1 MLTLAFSTIQDNLN
15 DLLDYTCGLTLPD
28 EVEIIIINQNFQI
41 DNDHKEKN
49 MLHTAYENINIYT
62 YYEKGISLSRNRAIE
77 RCKTK
82 YIWFLDDDVRIIEEK
97 LNKLVIKLKSC
108 IDCAYI
114 VKIGSLEDSSLFYKN
129 YKKRKIG
136 IVNDKKELLRISSI
150 EIICSMDVIIKNNL
164 TFDTTLGLGTFYP
177 CCEENKFIIEY
188 YKYAVV
194 EFLELTPV
202 LHTTKRE
209 HRLSIGEGHYRSRG
223 TIAKEF
229 NFLVRIALV
238 LRWSLREN
246 NNVSFQK
253 RITYLWQGIQA
264 QKKTHIIS
272 PYESPA
278 EGRGTRN
285 IVLAKLIGKNCIFLC
300 TRFSHGRKKILPIE
314 QFQKVE
320 GLNIRFISTISY
332 KTNLSARR
340 LIAHWFTA
348 TSTSIY
354 LIVNTR
360 KNDIVLVSSIP
371 PEVILLVSIIQL
383 IKKYQIVVDVR
394 DIWPEA
400 FPLAG
405 MKGRIFSVYC
415 KSLYKITFLLQNKKF
430 IYVAPCFRKWIS
442 EYVPKN
448 KVLDEYF
455 GFLGFDENRW
465 RSVQTKSIDWLD
477 TEKIKLIY
485 IGYLESQFDITD
497 IIKYVRD
504 SKKYEL
510 TIVGHGAKNEYY
522 KDIASNSTSIH
533 FKGLLPSDEV
543 VNVMSDSH
551 IGVLPITRTAQ
562 MPNKLFDYVGGCIPI
577 LSIGAS
583 DSSEFV
589 KENDIGWNSDWGT
602 NNIAQVLDNLTR
614 NDILSKYN

>member
-150 EIICSMDVIIKNNL
+150 EIICSMNVIIKNNL

-229 NFLVRIALV
+229 
-238 LRWSLREN
+238 
-246 NNVSFQK
+246 
-253 RITYLWQGIQA
+253 
-264 QKKTHIIS
+264 
-272 PYESPA
+272 
-278 EGRGTRN
+278 
-285 IVLAKLIGKNCIFLC
+285 
-300 TRFSHGRKKILPIE
+300 
-314 QFQKVE
+314 
-320 GLNIRFISTISY
+320 
-332 KTNLSARR
+332 
-340 LIAHWFTA
+340 
-348 TSTSIY
+348 
-354 LIVNTR
+354 
-360 KNDIVLVSSIP
+360 
-371 PEVILLVSIIQL
+371 
-383 IKKYQIVVDVR
+383 
-394 DIWPEA
+394 
-400 FPLAG
+400 
-405 MKGRIFSVYC
+405 
-415 KSLYKITFLLQNKKF
+415 
-430 IYVAPCFRKWIS
+430 
-442 EYVPKN
+442 
-448 KVLDEYF
+448 
-455 GFLGFDENRW
+455 
-465 RSVQTKSIDWLD
+465 
-477 TEKIKLIY
+477 
-485 IGYLESQFDITD
+485 
-497 IIKYVRD
+497 
-504 SKKYEL
+504 
-510 TIVGHGAKNEYY
+510 
-522 KDIASNSTSIH
+522 
-533 FKGLLPSDEV
+533 
-543 VNVMSDSH
+543 
-551 IGVLPITRTAQ
+551 
-562 MPNKLFDYVGGCIPI
+562 
-577 LSIGAS
+577 
-583 DSSEFV
+583 
-589 KENDIGWNSDWGT
+589 
-602 NNIAQVLDNLTR
+602 
-614 NDILSKYN
+614 